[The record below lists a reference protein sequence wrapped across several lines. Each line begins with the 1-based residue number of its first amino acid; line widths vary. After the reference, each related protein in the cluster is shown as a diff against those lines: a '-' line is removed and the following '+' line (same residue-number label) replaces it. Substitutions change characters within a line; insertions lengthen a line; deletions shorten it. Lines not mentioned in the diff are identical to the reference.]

1 MPMPRPQQA
10 QNRPLTR
17 KIKNV
22 WPHWP
27 SWPSYPKTP
36 TKPPIFQPVQHGQQQ
51 IPWPPWPSCPSPP
64 PRLAGRRPHRHLICE
79 NPCKAFIPKS
89 IGMDPLVRSSRT
101 FASFV
106 VNCRLPTPVSRSVP
120 RRLICV
126 ICVRRLSRSPS
137 GWIPPSILRV
147 PSVRSLSRCLSGW

>member
-101 FASFV
+101 FASGAYPDV
-106 VNCRLPTPVSRSVP
+106 CRDGKKPSSSSALLAVKNR

-126 ICVRRLSRSPS
+126 ICAICGSPRRHFVPSR
-137 GWIPPSILRV
+137 LRV
-147 PSVRSLSRCLSGW
+147 